1 MLYDEGSTAART
13 SSSDTICARIRNT
26 SDLIRP
32 ELKSLYSL
40 WQEKAGKR
48 RAPARSDFDVSELVP
63 WLPHILLSDYLDNGT
78 DARFR
83 VVGTWI
89 VEQYGKDHSGKTASE
104 IDFAGRS
111 LEILSEHNIVANAM
125 VPHRV
130 CGAFFKHTGA
140 RDYRT
145 AERLL
150 LPLSKDGA
158 VCDKFLTA
166 IYFIDD

>member
-1 MLYDEGSTAART
+1 MLHDEGSTAPRI
-13 SSSDTICARIRNT
+13 SSSDTVCARIGNAD
-26 SDLIRP
+26 DLIRP

-40 WQEKAGKR
+40 WQEKTGKR

-63 WLPHILLSDYLDNGT
+63 WLPHILLSDYLDNGA

-104 IDFAGRS
+104 INFAGRS
-111 LEILSEHNIVANAM
+111 IEILSEYNIVAKAM
-125 VPHRV
+125 VPHHV
-130 CGAFFKHTGA
+130 CGAFFKHTGMQ
-140 RDYRT
+140 DYRT

-150 LPLSKDGA
+150 LPLSNDG
-158 VCDKFLTA
+158 VNCDKFLTA
-166 IYFIDD
+166 INFIDG